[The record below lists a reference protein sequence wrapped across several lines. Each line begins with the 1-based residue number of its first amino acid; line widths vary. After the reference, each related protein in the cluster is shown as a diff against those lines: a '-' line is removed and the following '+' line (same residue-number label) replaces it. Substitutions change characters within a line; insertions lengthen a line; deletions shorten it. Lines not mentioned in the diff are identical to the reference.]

1 VNLNDDFDVRASAHT
16 ASMAWVPSPMPGVE
30 RKMLDRIGG
39 ELARATSVVRYAPG
53 SAFSPHVHSGG
64 EEFLVLEGV
73 FQDEHGDYP
82 AGSYVRNPPQSR
94 HTPGSAAGCIILVKL
109 WQFDADD
116 RNDVRLRA
124 EQYRYASAP
133 GRAGVT
139 AMSLHEDTREHV
151 RLERWSAGS
160 RIELSLPGGGESFVL
175 DGDFVDTG
183 ERFERYS
190 WLRLPK
196 AAQLDA
202 VVGDA
207 GAHVWVKTGHLAVP
221 QRAPKAG

>member
-94 HTPGSAAGCIILVKL
+94 HTPGSASGCTILVKL

-116 RNDVRLRA
+116 RKDVRLRA
-124 EQYRYASAP
+124 ERYRYDPVP
-133 GRAGVT
+133 GRVGVT
-139 AMSLHEDTREHV
+139 AMPLHADAREHV
-151 RLERWSAGS
+151 RLERWSAGA
-160 RIELSLPGGGESFVL
+160 RIESSLPGGGEFFVL
-175 DGDFVDTG
+175 DGDFVETG
-183 ERFERYS
+183 ERFDRYS

-196 AAQLDA
+196 GARLDA

-207 GAHVWVKTGHLAVP
+207 GANVWVKTGHLAIP
-221 QRAPKAG
+221 QRTPKAG